1 MVGTSAPCLTRCFS
15 RLVVRKW
22 NVVFAYMKMM
32 VPNDCLSLLEK
43 KTSLV
48 IRVQPCCNVT

>member
-1 MVGTSAPCLTRCFS
+1 MVGTSAPCLTRSFS
-15 RLVVRKW
+15 RLVVSKW

-32 VPNDCLSLLEK
+32 VPHDCRSLLEK

-48 IRVQPCCNVT
+48 IRARPCCNVT